1 MGQRKQP
8 KDIQDSQQLQVR
20 PPKAQD
26 QRLMSSK
33 EHLYVTLLDTE
44 EFLLE
49 ATEFLMECM
58 EEFLLEDMELL
69 MECMEESRQAFTLEQ
84 LEPLGTEPLPRWEQ
98 LRRRRRHGEP
108 RVLGRPL

>member
-33 EHLYVTLLDTE
+33 EHLYVTLPDTAE
-44 EFLLE
+44 S
-49 ATEFLMECM
+49 
-58 EEFLLEDMELL
+58 LLEDMEFL
-69 MECMEESRQAFTLEQ
+69 MECMEESRQVFTLEQ